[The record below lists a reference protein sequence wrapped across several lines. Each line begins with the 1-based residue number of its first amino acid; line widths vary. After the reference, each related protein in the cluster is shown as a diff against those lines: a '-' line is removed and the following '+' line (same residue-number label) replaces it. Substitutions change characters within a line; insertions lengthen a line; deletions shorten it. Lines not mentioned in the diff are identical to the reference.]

1 MDYLEHHGILGMK
14 WGVRRYQNADGS
26 LTSEGKKRRASHDK
40 DKPISKRAARKQALK
55 EAKASYKSSS
65 DAYLRQMKAG
75 ERFAAFVLL
84 GVGGSRNVANYRAAG
99 YSRGKAFVR
108 AYFDKEMTDS
118 YVYQRALSKHA
129 VKKAARKKLEDK

>member
-1 MDYLEHHGILGMK
+1 MDEYLQHHGILGMK
-14 WGVRRYQNADGS
+14 WGIRRYQNTDGS
-26 LTSEGKKRRASHDK
+26 LTAEGKKRRASQGT
-40 DKPISKRAARKQALK
+40 DKPISKRAARKKALK
-55 EAKASYKSSS
+55 EAKAAYKSSS
-65 DAYLRQMKAG
+65 DTYLRQMKAG
-75 ERFAAFVLL
+75 ERFAAFMLL

-129 VKKAARKKLEDK
+129 VKKAAKRSMG